1 MARAVQKRTLETR
14 ARLLAACEEIIAQS
28 GFEALRVEEV
38 VLRAGTAK
46 GTFFAHFKD
55 KDALMDQIIG
65 ARIDAYLD
73 ELERSPSPNTVEEL
87 TAALMPLS
95 DFMTCER
102 YVFDVILRHS
112 GAAAIEEIGPIAAT
126 FGRQVEV
133 LARWL
138 GATPFRRD
146 IAIELQAE
154 GIQAFMLQAMATN
167 FCALHNAQSL
177 NDRLLPYLK
186 AWLLPGQPRDAAID

>member
-1 MARAVQKRTLETR
+1 MARAIQKRTLETR
-14 ARLLAACEEIIAQS
+14 TRLLAACEDIISQS

-73 ELERSPSPNTVEEL
+73 ELERSTPPDSVEGL
-87 TAALMPLS
+87 VTALIPLCE
-95 DFMTCER
+95 FMTCER

-126 FGRQVEV
+126 FGRQVDV

-138 GATPFRRD
+138 SATPFRHD
-146 IAIELQAE
+146 ISIELQAE

-167 FCALHNAQSL
+167 FCALHNAQSIH
-177 NDRLLPYLK
+177 DRLLPYLT
-186 AWLLPGQPRDAAID
+186 AWLSPGAAADVVIN